1 MMVLC
6 RWPNGVKLCILL
18 GSQARVEAVELKEDR
33 ADLVLI
39 ILTYMMMRMMT
50 CTVRTNPAYY
60 SVLFSINLLKLESS
74 LCAKLCEHVY
84 MFVFLLNMLHQA

>member
-1 MMVLC
+1 M
-6 RWPNGVKLCILL
+6 KLCILL

-39 ILTYMMMRMMT
+39 ILTYMVMMMMMT

-84 MFVFLLNMLHQA
+84 MFVFLLNMLHQG

>member
-1 MMVLC
+1 M
-6 RWPNGVKLCILL
+6 
-18 GSQARVEAVELKEDR
+18 ELKEDR

-50 CTVRTNPAYY
+50 CTVRAKSAYY
-60 SVLFSINLLKLESS
+60 SVLFSINLLKLESG

-84 MFVFLLNMLHQA
+84 MFVFLLNMLHQG